1 MNNSNMIIVFYGEL
15 STKGKNIMNFIRLLG
30 TNIKKTLADFKKLTY
45 EIKKDH
51 IYIILNGEDFSLVSL
66 KLKKVPGILSFSLAT
81 KVEKDL
87 AEIKKEADRQY
98 KEVNPK
104 TFKIDCKRIDKT
116 FPMHSDEVNRHVGG
130 YILANNTN
138 SKVDV
143 HSPDLLLHIII
154 REEGCFI
161 YGYKV
166 KAMGGY
172 PLGIAGKGLALL
184 SGGIDSPVSV
194 YQLIKRGIKVECI
207 HFMAPPYTSS
217 LVIDKIKDLLHVLND
232 YQDNIKL
239 YLVPFTDLEKK
250 IYEVAGPSYCVTIMR
265 RMMMRISSIVANKH
279 NDLIVSTGES
289 IGQVASQTL
298 YSIKVIDPCCR
309 LPVIRP
315 LATFDKTEIIKLSQ
329 DIGTYDISI
338 RPYEDC
344 CTIFPLKDP
353 VTHPNIKVAEE
364 IESKFDYENMIYE
377 CIKNIQVINVSN
389 KEEEF

>member
-1 MNNSNMIIVFYGEL
+1 MIIVFFGEL

-30 TNIKKTLADFKKLTY
+30 ANIKIALKKFTSLSY

-51 IYIILNGEDFSLVSL
+51 IYILLNGESFEEVS
-66 KLKKVPGILSFSLAT
+66 KPLKKVPGILSFSLAT
-81 KVEKDL
+81 RIDKDINK
-87 AEIKKEADRQY
+87 IKEEAFRQY
-98 KEVNPK
+98 QDTKPT
-104 TFKIDCKRIDKT
+104 TFKIHCKRIDKT
-116 FPMHSDEVNRHVGG
+116 FPLHSDEVNRQVAG
-130 YILANNTN
+130 YILSNVGG
-138 SKVDV
+138 KVDV
-143 HSPDLLLHIII
+143 HHPELLLNIII
-154 REEGCFI
+154 REEGCYI
-161 YGYKV
+161 YGK
-166 KAMGGY
+166 KIQALGGY

-184 SGGIDSPVSV
+184 SGGIDSPVSIA
-194 YQLIKRGIKVECI
+194 LLMKRGVRVECI

-232 YQDNIKL
+232 YQDEIKL

-265 RMMMRISSIVANKH
+265 RMMMRISSIMANKH

-298 YSIKVIDPCCR
+298 YSMKVIDPCCK

-315 LATFDKTEIIKLSQ
+315 LATYDKSEIIRIAQ
-329 DIGTYDISI
+329 EIGTYSTSI

-353 VTHPNIKVAEE
+353 VTHPNIEVVEK
-364 IESKFDYENMIYE
+364 IENSFDYNQMIYD
-377 CIKNIQVINVSN
+377 CIRNIEVIHVK
-389 KEEEF
+389 KEDDEF

>member
-1 MNNSNMIIVFYGEL
+1 MNSSNMIIVFYGEL

-30 TNIKKTLADFKKLTY
+30 SNIKKALADFKKLSY

-51 IYIILNGEDFSLVSL
+51 IYIILNGEDYSLVSL
-66 KLKKVPGILSFSLAT
+66 KLKKIPGILSFSLAT
-81 KVEKDL
+81 KVEKEL
-87 AEIKKEADRQY
+87 TEIKKEADRQY
-98 KEVNPK
+98 KESNLK

-116 FPMHSDEVNRHVGG
+116 FPLHSDEVNRHVGG
-130 YILANNTN
+130 YILSNNSN

-143 HSPDLLLHIII
+143 HTPELLLHVII

-161 YGYKV
+161 YGYKI

-184 SGGIDSPVSV
+184 SGGIDSPVSI
-194 YQLIKRGIKVECI
+194 YQLMKRGIKVECI

-217 LVIDKIKDLLHVLND
+217 MVVDKIQDLLRVLNE
-232 YQDNIKL
+232 YQDTIKL
-239 YLVPFTDLEKK
+239 YLVHFTNLEKK
-250 IYEVAGPSYCVTIMR
+250 IYEIAGPSYCVTIMR

-298 YSIKVIDPCCR
+298 HSIKVIEPCCK

-315 LATFDKTEIIKLSQ
+315 LATFDKAEIIKLAQ

-353 VTHPNIKVAEE
+353 VTHPDIKVVEE
-364 IESKFDYENMIYE
+364 IESKFDFNEMIYD
-377 CIKNIQVINVSN
+377 CIKNIQVIYVT